1 MKRSDSEYDFMEGR
15 YKSSYKEPL
24 SPFFLRKPYTGT
36 SAKTSI
42 DKGIEEEKKDN
53 EQDSL

>member
-24 SPFFLRKPYTGT
+24 SPFFLRKPYYGT
-36 SAKTSI
+36 SA
-42 DKGIEEEKKDN
+42 EPNDN
-53 EQDSL
+53 QQEQDNDDTRGEK

>member
-36 SAKTSI
+36 SA
-42 DKGIEEEKKDN
+42 EPHDN
-53 EQDSL
+53 QQEQDNDDTRGEK